1 MFRFWK
7 WEKNQ
12 VINLTCYCTK
22 WNVFKEIAC
31 STHRY
36 TEKEVA
42 NKVNMFRKM
51 LMAKEGVSESS
62 AVDKDEHGRPM
73 WVNTS
78 DS

>member
-1 MFRFWK
+1 M
-7 WEKNQ
+7 
-12 VINLTCYCTK
+12 
-22 WNVFKEIAC
+22 FKEIAC

-73 WVNTS
+73 
-78 DS
+78 